1 MIPEIEAFINSKHIA
16 VVGVSRQ
23 KRKFGNIIFETLQ
36 KRGFQVYPVNP
47 EGSFFGSPRCYRSL
61 EDVPDDVKAAVISTR
76 PSNAMAVVESA
87 IRRQFEIL
95 WFQQGGDFAEAAAAA
110 QKAGLKVV
118 TGRCVLLYAPPV
130 TGIHALHRFLARITK
145 RL

>member
-1 MIPEIEAFINSKHIA
+1 MIPEIEKFINSKKIA

-23 KRKFGNIIFETLQ
+23 KRKFGNVIYETLK

-47 EGSFFGSPRCYRSL
+47 EGSFSGATSCYRSP